1 MRHGLCCAAIGG
13 EIVFS
18 CMGVTLSLITPPPTV
33 EIQSHITESRHKR
46 LIHHTGYHLGETLFS
61 ELDTEWIK
69 MSAIVDQSQTFSNRD
84 YVSMV
89 I

>member
-1 MRHGLCCAAIGG
+1 MYGYNF
-13 EIVFS
+13 EPNN
-18 CMGVTLSLITPPPTV
+18 TPPSL
-33 EIQSHITESRHKR
+33 EIQLHITENRYER
-46 LIHHTGYHLGETLFS
+46 LIHHMRYHLGETLFS

-69 MSAIVDQSQTFSNRD
+69 MSAIVDQSQTFSNRE